1 MRIRD
6 PGWKKFGS
14 GIWDGKNSDPKWKKF
29 GSGINIPDPQQ
40 WFIFWPEKQLF
51 NDGGILRNLARF

>member
-14 GIWDGKNSDPKWKKF
+14 GIRDGKKL
-29 GSGINIPDPQQ
+29 GSGINIPDPDPNPITGCGSGSGQINS
-40 WFIFWPEKQLF
+40 FKNMPVAIH
-51 NDGGILRNLARF
+51 NNNITH